1 MMSLFL
7 LPMLRRLR
15 RGLCVAG
22 LGLGL
27 AAAALAQPLA
37 PPQVGARHFV
47 LLDLTAGQTLAE
59 RDADAPTDPASL
71 TKLMTAYV
79 VFTALREGRI
89 TLAQR
94 VPVSRRAWDER
105 LGTPSLMFIDTTMTP
120 TVDELLHGMI
130 VQSGNDASVALAE
143 AVAGSVETFVAMMNR
158 QAQAWGLRNTAFAN
172 VTGMTQ
178 PGHRSSARDIAT
190 LATRII
196 QDFPE
201 FYRYYSLREFTF
213 NNIRQDNR
221 NLLLRRDPSVDGM
234 KTGFT
239 SAAGF
244 CLVASAQR
252 QFPNLG
258 PEGRAPGPRRLLSV
272 VMGSASLQSRADE
285 SQRLLNWGFSAFDA
299 IKLFDGG
306 RAIATPEVWK
316 GRQPSAALGLARDLV
331 LSVPRGE
338 ADRLQTAIERE
349 DPLLAPL
356 AAGQRVGTLRV
367 TTRAGT
373 PVAEAPL
380 VVLQPVEAAGL
391 VGRSW
396 DALRLWIR

>member
-1 MMSLFL
+1 
-7 LPMLRRLR
+7 
-15 RGLCVAG
+15 
-22 LGLGL
+22 
-27 AAAALAQPLA
+27 
-37 PPQVGARHFV
+37 
-47 LLDLTAGQTLAE
+47 
-59 RDADAPTDPASL
+59 
-71 TKLMTAYV
+71 
-79 VFTALREGRI
+79 
-89 TLAQR
+89 
-94 VPVSRRAWDER
+94 
-105 LGTPSLMFIDTTMTP
+105 MFIDPTMTP

-143 AVAGSVETFVAMMNR
+143 AVAGSVETFVATMNR
-158 QAQAWGLRNTAFAN
+158 QAQAWGLRNTRFAN

-178 PGHRSSARDIAT
+178 PGQRSSARDIAT
-190 LATRII
+190 IATRIV

-201 FYRYYSLREFTF
+201 FYHYYSVREFTF

-221 NLLLRRDPSVDGM
+221 NLLLRRDPSVDGL

-244 CLVASAQR
+244 CLVASAVR

-258 PEGRAPGPRRLLSV
+258 PEGRSPGPRRLLSV

-285 SQRLLNWGFSAFDA
+285 SQRLLNWGFGAFDA

-316 GRQPSAALGLARDLV
+316 GRQPTVALGLARDLV

-338 ADRLQTAIERE
+338 ADRLQTAVERS
-349 DPLLAPL
+349 DPLIAPL

-367 TTRAGT
+367 TTRAGA
-373 PVAEAPL
+373 PVAEVPL
-380 VVLQPVEAAGL
+380 VVLEPVARAGFL
-391 VGRSW
+391 RRTW